1 MLRDFIQNEE
11 EAKKALLGTIL
22 ADGSIQKERYT
33 ASNKTS
39 YRLTT
44 YIEITH
50 TSKNLDYLKEVKSI
64 FEMIEGVKCKITEH
78 NKVSKNKTYTLYRL
92 VTNSTKYFKELRD
105 ILYDDKRIKLFPK
118 GTIDTFN
125 DMSLLLLY
133 LDDGTLRVRFY
144 ENSNKRREARISF
157 CLDSFTV
164 DELNYFRQYLKNKYD
179 IDSHIYRHS
188 KSLPINRGF
197 RVWLNTINTEKF
209 MSIIN
214 KYYECVPSMQYKFTK
229 YYSL

>member
-1 MLRDFIQNEE
+1 MLIDFIQNEE

-92 VTNSTKYFKELRD
+92 VTNSTKYFKKLRD
-105 ILYDDKRIKLFPK
+105 ILYDNKRIKLFPK
-118 GTIDTFN
+118 ETIDTFN
-125 DMSLLLLY
+125 DISLLLLY

-164 DELNYFRQYLKNKYD
+164 DELNYFRQYLKSKYD

-188 KSLPINRGF
+188 KNLPINRGF